1 MQNLHNE
8 SIYDVRLLCFGYGY
22 ELFIIIF
29 MTEKLISPIAIL
41 ASGSGSTAE
50 AFIHATQDG
59 RVAAEVGLIICNNPP
74 EKAGIFARAAKL
86 NELYGLDIET
96 VEISGRTHPD
106 GNVGRGQ
113 TLAESAAIRE
123 RISRGGVAHVA
134 LMGYMK
140 MVRGELIEEY
150 GWQPTYSSIY
160 QARMTNTH
168 PGPLPETEDTFGIRT
183 SERVLEL
190 GMSASRHTVH
200 LVADGIDRGPKIA
213 EYPVDVINGDTAQ
226 SLFDR
231 VQVVEKVELPNVLGK
246 FLQEQRDYLGNS

>member
-1 MQNLHNE
+1 MSELHNP
-8 SIYDVRLLCFGYGY
+8 
-22 ELFIIIF
+22 
-29 MTEKLISPIAIL
+29 TIAVL

-74 EKAGIFARAAKL
+74 EKAGIFAKIDRL
-86 NELYGLDIET
+86 SQQYGLSIEAT
-96 VEISGRTHPD
+96 EISSRTHPD

-113 TLAESAAIRE
+113 TLAESAAICE
-123 RISRGGVAHVA
+123 RISRGGFAHIA

-150 GWQPTYSSIY
+150 GWKPSFNSIY

-168 PGPLPETEDTFGIRT
+168 PGPLPETEDTYGIHA

-190 GMSASRHTVH
+190 DMSVSRHTVH

-213 EYPVDVINGDTAQ
+213 EHPVEVLANDTPQ
-226 SLFDR
+226 DLFDR
-231 VQVVEKVELPNVLGK
+231 VQVVEKAALPYALGK
-246 FLQEQRDYLGNS
+246 FLREQESYRAL

>member
-1 MQNLHNE
+1 MSERIHKP
-8 SIYDVRLLCFGYGY
+8 
-22 ELFIIIF
+22 
-29 MTEKLISPIAIL
+29 TIAIL

-59 RVAAEVGLIICNNPP
+59 RVAAEVGLIVCNNPP
-74 EKAGIFARAAKL
+74 EKAGIFARANKL
-86 NELYGLDIET
+86 NALYGLDVET
-96 VEISGRTHPD
+96 VEISGRTHPE

-113 TLAESAAIRE
+113 TLGESSAICE
-123 RISRGGVAHVA
+123 RVSKGGFAHVA

-150 GWQPTYSSIY
+150 GWQPTYTSIY
-160 QARMTNTH
+160 HARMTNTH
-168 PGPLPETEDTFGIRT
+168 PGPLPETEDTYGIHT

-213 EYPVDVINGDTAQ
+213 EHPVEVVDGDTAQ

-231 VQVVEKVELPNVLGK
+231 VQVVEKAALPYVIGK
-246 FLQEQRDYLGNS
+246 FLQEQGDYLGNSRD